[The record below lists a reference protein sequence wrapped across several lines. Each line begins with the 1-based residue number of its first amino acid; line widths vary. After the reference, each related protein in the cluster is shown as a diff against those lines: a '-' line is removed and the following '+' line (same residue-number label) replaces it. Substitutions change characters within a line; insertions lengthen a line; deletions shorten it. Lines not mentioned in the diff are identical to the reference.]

1 MEETKYSSQQ
11 EIEEAC
17 GSDASLN
24 ARGSNDSPM
33 GLSLYLCLASLT
45 LVLFITALDI
55 LIVGTIIDVVAEQF
69 GNYSKTGWLVTGYS
83 LPNAILSLIWG
94 RFASIIG
101 FQHSLILAI
110 LIFEAGSLIAAL
122 ASSMNM
128 LIVGRVVAGVG
139 GSGLQT
145 LCFVIGCTMVGERSR
160 PLVISILSCAFAVA
174 AIVGPIIGGA
184 FTTHVTWRWCFYIN
198 LPIGGLAIIM
208 FLLTYKAENK
218 GILQQIKDAIGTIS
232 SFTFSKFRHQVNFK
246 RLMNGIIFKFDFF
259 GFALCSAGLVLF
271 LLGLT
276 FGGNKYSWNSG
287 QVIAYLV
294 LGVLLFI
301 FSLVYDFF
309 LFDKF
314 NPEPD
319 NISYRPLLLRRLVAK
334 PAIIIVNM
342 VTFLLCTGYNGQM
355 IYSVQFFQLIFA
367 SSAWKAGLHLIPIVI
382 TNVIAA
388 IASGVITK
396 KLGLVKPLLIFGGVL
411 GVIGAGL
418 MTLMTNTSTKSTQI
432 GVFLLPGFS
441 LGFALQASLMSAQLQ
456 ITKDRPEAAMDFIEV
471 TAFNTFMK
479 SLGTTLGGVL
489 STTVFSASF
498 HNKVSRAHLEPYE
511 GKTVDDMIL
520 YRLQNYDGS
529 HSTIGNILSDSIKNV
544 FWMDLGFYA
553 LGFLFCSFSSNKKLI
568 IPKKDETPEDNL
580 EDK

>member
-1 MEETKYSSQQ
+1 MAETKCSSQP
-11 EIEEAC
+11 EIEEA
-17 GSDASLN
+17 SDSDTSLN
-24 ARGSNDSPM
+24 VKGGDAKM

-55 LIVGTIIDVVAEQF
+55 LIVGTIIDVVAKQF

-83 LPNAILSLIWG
+83 LPNAVLSLLWG

-101 FQHSLILAI
+101 FQHSLILAV
-110 LIFEAGSLIAAL
+110 LIFEAGSLVAAL
-122 ASSMNM
+122 ANSMNM

-145 LCFVIGCTMVGERSR
+145 LCFVIGCTMVDERSR

-198 LPIGGLAIIM
+198 LPIGGLAVIM
-208 FLLTYKAENK
+208 FLLTYDAKNDGIIQQMKGALRKISGFEFSRLKKPGNLRKAINC
-218 GILQQIKDAIGTIS
+218 L
-232 SFTFSKFRHQVNFK
+232 
-246 RLMNGIIFKFDFF
+246 IFKFDFF
-259 GFALCSAGLVLF
+259 GFALSSTGLVLF

-276 FGGNKYSWNSG
+276 FGGNKYTWSSG
-287 QVIAYLV
+287 QVITYLV
-294 LGVLLFI
+294 LGIVLFI

-314 NPEPD
+314 NPERD
-319 NISYRPLLLRRLVAK
+319 NISYRPLFLRRLVAK

-388 IASGVITK
+388 IASGIITK
-396 KLGLVKPLLIFGGVL
+396 KLGLVKPLLIFGGFL

-418 MTLMTNTSTKSTQI
+418 MTLMKNNSTSSTQI
-432 GVFLLPGFS
+432 GVLILPGFS

-456 ITKDRPEAAMDFIEV
+456 INKDRPETPMDFIEI

-489 STTVFSASF
+489 STTVFSTSL
-498 HNKVSRAHLEPYE
+498 HNKVSHVHLEPYA
-511 GKTVDDMIL
+511 GKTVDEMIL
-520 YRLQNYDGS
+520 YRLHNFDGA
-529 HSTIGNILSDSIKNV
+529 HSTIGNILGASIKNV

-553 LGFLFCSFSSNKKLI
+553 LGFVFCVFSSNKRLI
-568 IPKKDETPEDNL
+568 IPKKEPNSEANI
-580 EDK
+580 EVK

>member
-1 MEETKYSSQQ
+1 MVEVKDSSKISTT
-11 EIEEAC
+11 E
-17 GSDASLN
+17 S
-24 ARGSNDSPM
+24 RDSSPVVNTNSGDFM
-33 GLSLYLCLASLT
+33 TGISLYLCLASLT

-83 LPNAILSLIWG
+83 LPNAILSLLWG

-101 FQHSLILAI
+101 FQYSLILAI
-110 LIFEAGSLIAAL
+110 LIFEAGSLVAAL
-122 ASSMNM
+122 ADSMNM

-145 LCFVIGCTMVGERSR
+145 LCFVIGCTMVDERSR

-208 FLLTYKAENK
+208 FLLTYKVNSG
-218 GILQQIKDAIGTIS
+218 GILQQTKKIVKMIS
-232 SFTFSKFRHQVNFK
+232 NFDFSKLKKKMGFK
-246 RLMNGIIFKFDFF
+246 EVVNGIIFKFDFF
-259 GFALCSAGLVLF
+259 GFALSSTGLVLF

-287 QVIAYLV
+287 QVIVYLV
-294 LGVLLFI
+294 LGILLSI
-301 FSLVYDFF
+301 FSLIYDFF
-309 LFDKF
+309 IFHKF
-314 NPEPD
+314 NPQPD
-319 NISYRPLLLRRLVAK
+319 NMSYRPLFLKRLVAN
-334 PAIIIVNM
+334 PAVIMVNM
-342 VTFLLCTGYNGQM
+342 VTFLLCIGYNGQM

-396 KLGLVKPLLIFGGVL
+396 KFGLVKPLLTFGGFL
-411 GVIGAGL
+411 GVIGSGL
-418 MTLMTNTSTKSTQI
+418 MTLMSNNSTSSTQI
-432 GVFLLPGFS
+432 GVLLLPGFS

-456 ITKDRPEAAMDFIEV
+456 INKDRPEAAMDFIEI

-489 STTVFSASF
+489 STTVFSASL
-498 HNKVSRAHLEPYE
+498 HNKVSQAHLEPYVGE
-511 GKTVDDMIL
+511 TVDSMIL
-520 YRLQNYDGS
+520 YRLHNFDGS
-529 HSTIGNILSDSIKNV
+529 HSAIANTLSDSIKNV

-553 LGFLFCSFSSNKKLI
+553 LGFIFCIFSSNKRLI
-568 IPKKDETPEDNL
+568 IPKNNTEDE
-580 EDK
+580 

>member
-17 GSDASLN
+17 GSDVSLN

-83 LPNAILSLIWG
+83 LPNGILSLIWG

-122 ASSMNM
+122 DSSMNM

-246 RLMNGIIFKFDFF
+246 RLMKWHN
-259 GFALCSAGLVLF
+259 L
-271 LLGLT
+271 
-276 FGGNKYSWNSG
+276 
-287 QVIAYLV
+287 QV
-294 LGVLLFI
+294 
-301 FSLVYDFF
+301 
-309 LFDKF
+309 
-314 NPEPD
+314 
-319 NISYRPLLLRRLVAK
+319 
-334 PAIIIVNM
+334 
-342 VTFLLCTGYNGQM
+342 
-355 IYSVQFFQLIFA
+355 
-367 SSAWKAGLHLIPIVI
+367 
-382 TNVIAA
+382 
-388 IASGVITK
+388 
-396 KLGLVKPLLIFGGVL
+396 
-411 GVIGAGL
+411 
-418 MTLMTNTSTKSTQI
+418 
-432 GVFLLPGFS
+432 
-441 LGFALQASLMSAQLQ
+441 
-456 ITKDRPEAAMDFIEV
+456 
-471 TAFNTFMK
+471 
-479 SLGTTLGGVL
+479 
-489 STTVFSASF
+489 
-498 HNKVSRAHLEPYE
+498 
-511 GKTVDDMIL
+511 
-520 YRLQNYDGS
+520 
-529 HSTIGNILSDSIKNV
+529 
-544 FWMDLGFYA
+544 
-553 LGFLFCSFSSNKKLI
+553 
-568 IPKKDETPEDNL
+568 
-580 EDK
+580 